1 MNDRPE
7 SGGSTPL
14 APQARE
20 RAIEELSARF
30 ANDELTL
37 DELERRLERVY
48 KVRTTA
54 ELEALFADLRSGP
67 IVPRPAS
74 PAAAALTP
82 YAAAASNQPLAPLPL
97 SPSGAALTGRPERM
111 VAVMSNTKRRGAW
124 TAGARLEL
132 LGIMSDTTID
142 LTQAVLPPHDMEID
156 VTAFMA
162 AVKIVVPRGMPVVS
176 RVGAVMG
183 SVINRSE
190 ARAPSAHYPTLHVS
204 GTAVMAEVKVIVRD
218 RR

>member
-1 MNDRPE
+1 MTGGPE
-7 SGGSTPL
+7 PGAGTSL

-48 KVRTTA
+48 KVRTTT
-54 ELEALFADLRSGP
+54 ELEALFADLRSGGAL
-67 IVPRPAS
+67 PRRG
-74 PAAAALTP
+74 
-82 YAAAASNQPLAPLPL
+82 LAPEHP
-97 SPSGAALTGRPERM
+97 PAVAQAATGMAMATKPERVVSIM
-111 VAVMSNTKRRGAW
+111 ADTKRRGAW
-124 TAGARLEL
+124 RVGARLEL

-142 LTQAVLPPHDMEID
+142 LTQAVLPDHDIEID

-162 AVKIVVPRGMPVVS
+162 AVKIIIPRGMPVIS
-176 RVGAVMG
+176 RVSAFMGAAR
-183 SVINRSE
+183 NRSE
-190 ARAPSAHYPTLHVS
+190 VASPWAHYPTLHVT
-204 GTAVMAEVKVIVRD
+204 GTAVMAEVKVVVRD

>member
-1 MNDRPE
+1 M
-7 SGGSTPL
+7 SL

-48 KVRTTA
+48 KVRTTT
-54 ELEALFADLRSGP
+54 ELEALFADLRSGGAL
-67 IVPRPAS
+67 PRRG
-74 PAAAALTP
+74 
-82 YAAAASNQPLAPLPL
+82 LAPEHP
-97 SPSGAALTGRPERM
+97 PALARTGPPGIAMATKPERVVSIM
-111 VAVMSNTKRRGAW
+111 ADTKRRGAW
-124 TAGARLEL
+124 RVGARLEL

-142 LTQAVLPPHDMEID
+142 LTQAVLPDHDIEID

-162 AVKIVVPRGMPVVS
+162 AVKIIVPRGMPVIS
-176 RVGAVMG
+176 RVSAFMGAAR
-183 SVINRSE
+183 NRSE
-190 ARAPSAHYPTLHVS
+190 VASPWAHYPTLHVT
-204 GTAVMAEVKVIVRD
+204 GTAVMAEVKVVVRD